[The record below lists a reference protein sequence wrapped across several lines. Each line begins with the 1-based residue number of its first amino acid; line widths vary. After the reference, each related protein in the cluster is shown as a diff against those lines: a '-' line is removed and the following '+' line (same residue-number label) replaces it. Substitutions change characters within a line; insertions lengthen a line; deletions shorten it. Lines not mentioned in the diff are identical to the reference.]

1 MTVDRVSEST
11 SSRDI
16 HRWLSPQEVCDELRI
31 PKQTFYQWRARHVA
45 PPAYRFGKL
54 LRIDRTEFEGWLRVH
69 AEGFTEARSLNG
81 TSASNER
88 GDAHIPDKG

>member
-1 MTVDRVSEST
+1 MTIERAPESPT
-11 SSRDI
+11 SRDA

-54 LRIDRTEFEGWLRVH
+54 LRIDRNEFDEWLSDH
-69 AEGFTEARSLNG
+69 AESFGSRDEAHGAR
-81 TSASNER
+81 
-88 GDAHIPDKG
+88 

>member
-1 MTVDRVSEST
+1 MTAARTPEST
-11 SSRDI
+11 TSLAA

-54 LRIDRTEFEGWLRVH
+54 LRIDRAEFEQWLADH
-69 AEGFTEARSLNG
+69 AEGFNQDQKAERSTEGRN
-81 TSASNER
+81 
-88 GDAHIPDKG
+88 

>member
-1 MTVDRVSEST
+1 MTVDRAPEST
-11 SSRDI
+11 TSRDA

-54 LRIDRTEFEGWLRVH
+54 LRIDRAEFEKWLADH
-69 AEGFTEARSLNG
+69 AESLNANRE
-81 TSASNER
+81 SQFR
-88 GDAHIPDKG
+88 

>member
-1 MTVDRVSEST
+1 MTVDRAPEST
-11 SSRDI
+11 TSQDV

-54 LRIDRTEFEGWLRVH
+54 LRIDRAEFEEWLTIH
-69 AEGFTEARSLNG
+69 AEAFNQGQMAEDSVKDRN
-81 TSASNER
+81 
-88 GDAHIPDKG
+88 

>member
-1 MTVDRVSEST
+1 MTIDRTPEYT
-11 SSRDI
+11 PSREA

-54 LRIDRTEFEGWLRVH
+54 LRIDRTEFDEWLSNH
-69 AEGFTEARSLNG
+69 AEHFSGR
-81 TSASNER
+81 
-88 GDAHIPDKG
+88 

>member
-1 MTVDRVSEST
+1 MTIDRAPEST
-11 SSRDI
+11 TSRDV

-54 LRIDRTEFEGWLRVH
+54 LRIDRAEFEEWLRNH
-69 AEGFTEARSLNG
+69 AESFGPPTGAPADE
-81 TSASNER
+81 
-88 GDAHIPDKG
+88 